1 MHPEQV
7 LIVADWFKQ
16 NAQWRST
23 FEAEVESSLLL
34 NILVSL
40 DSVLDALI
48 VKTKISELCFRSSFR
63 NQITTKNNRSPEI
76 TLLGLPVTSVQCCQI
91 ERAKFPQNIPK
102 TLKIS
107 PNFM

>member
-40 DSVLDALI
+40 DSVLDAMI
-48 VKTKISELCFRSSFR
+48 VKTKILEFCFGSGFR
-63 NQITTKNNRSPEI
+63 TQITTKINRSPEI
-76 TLLGLPVTSVQCCQI
+76 RNNTSWTI
-91 ERAKFPQNIPK
+91 GNRDW
-102 TLKIS
+102 
-107 PNFM
+107 

>member
-40 DSVLDALI
+40 DSVLDAMI
-48 VKTKISELCFRSSFR
+48 KMTKIMETFTKHREIHYTISFLF
-63 NQITTKNNRSPEI
+63 IEI
-76 TLLGLPVTSVQCCQI
+76 
-91 ERAKFPQNIPK
+91 
-102 TLKIS
+102 
-107 PNFM
+107 